1 MKKGAVATEIL
12 ISPYSVCFWN
22 AQNISLIITYIFT
35 SNMYLNMIWFMCCSK
50 LKLHQF
56 KILGK
61 IMLVIL
67 FIKIKIIVLTEVKI
81 NMFSSRSQDTLSMG
95 TKFPPK
101 SKCSINMQRID
112 VYPKNRDNWYTCVSL
127 VNLFHIMW
135 LKYTKN
141 KGSEIQCCVVYLH
154 ILHYPCQTR
163 FPEYYVFTV
172 FGFGSLLLIKSF
184 RIRITMLSCFWL
196 HPWTANI
203 ILSINPEPHTSV
215 NL

>member
-1 MKKGAVATEIL
+1 MRKNRRQTTDGG
-12 ISPYSVCFWN
+12 FD
-22 AQNISLIITYIFT
+22 QNIIRLTPWQHKPAASINLYEPLVKWCHSGISRASRGRAPHAPPAGGPHVLPAHCTCIDLWPWE
-35 SNMYLNMIWFMCCSK
+35 SAQKSALSWPPYLGA
-50 LKLHQF
+50 LYY
-56 KILGK
+56 
-61 IMLVIL
+61 
-67 FIKIKIIVLTEVKI
+67 
-81 NMFSSRSQDTLSMG
+81 SQ
-95 TKFPPK
+95 
-101 SKCSINMQRID
+101 SKCSINIQRIV

-154 ILHYPCQTR
+154 ILHYTCQTR

-203 ILSINPEPHTSV
+203 ILSNNSEPHTSV